1 MFEFN
6 NEYYFDKGKML
17 KDEYSV
23 GDKVYY
29 LDEKKNYK
37 LGRIKEIEK
46 DEVKGENLY
55 LITGCLYL
63 RSKEHIYGL
72 YI

>member
-6 NEYYFDKGKML
+6 EEYYFNDKMFKE
-17 KDEYSV
+17 EYSV

-29 LDEKKNYK
+29 LDEKKKYK
-37 LGRIKEIEK
+37 VGRIKKIEK
-46 DEVKGENLY
+46 DDINKADLY

-63 RSKEHIYGL
+63 RNKEHIYGL

>member
-1 MFEFN
+1 MFYFN
-6 NEYYFDKGKML
+6 KEYYFDKQMFI
-17 KDEYSV
+17 DEYHI

-29 LDEKKNYK
+29 LNENNEYDV
-37 LGRIKEIEK
+37 GRIKKIEK
-46 DEVKGENLY
+46 NETNGEILY
-55 LITGCLYL
+55 LVTGCLYL